1 MLNALTKHLY
11 NEMIKGIFKESGV
24 LSKILQLIVV
34 LIFVLLSTLLVVGLA
49 TNNDM
54 SDMRN
59 LKIMQLIQS
68 VGMFVVPPLALAFLW
83 SQKPLHYLQL
93 TTKLKLSSI
102 LLVVVLMVVAIPFIN
117 LITSLNQQIALAD
130 FLAPV
135 EAWMK
140 NSEEQAA
147 VLTEKMLNIH
157 SVNELL
163 FNIFL
168 IAMIPALG
176 EELFFRATIQKI
188 LTQWQ
193 NAIWG
198 IWIAAFVFSA
208 IHLQFYGFFPRMLLG
223 AFFGYLL
230 FWSGSLWLPIIAH
243 FTNNAIAVIFYYLKY
258 NGYQVVDID
267 VIGSGETLWLGVVS
281 GVLTIGGIIL
291 IKKNLKLQEKGL

>member
-1 MLNALTKHLY
+1 
-11 NEMIKGIFKESGV
+11 MIKGIFKESGV

-34 LIFVLLSTLLVVGLA
+34 LVFVLLSTLLIVGLV
-49 TNNDM
+49 TNNDTTNM
-54 SDMRN
+54 HN

-83 SQKPLHYLQL
+83 SEKPLHYLQL

-102 LLVVVLMVVAIPFIN
+102 LLVVVLMGVAIPFIN
-117 LITSLNQQIALAD
+117 LITSLNQQIALPE

-188 LTQWQ
+188 LTQWRS
-193 NAIWG
+193 AIWG

-230 FWSGSLWLPIIAH
+230 VWSGSLWLPIIAH

-291 IKKNLKLQEKGL
+291 IKKNLK

>member
-1 MLNALTKHLY
+1 M
-11 NEMIKGIFKESGV
+11 G
-24 LSKILQLIVV
+24 
-34 LIFVLLSTLLVVGLA
+34 
-49 TNNDM
+49 
-54 SDMRN
+54 
-59 LKIMQLIQS
+59 
-68 VGMFVVPPLALAFLW
+68 
-83 SQKPLHYLQL
+83 
-93 TTKLKLSSI
+93 
-102 LLVVVLMVVAIPFIN
+102 VAIPFIN
-117 LITSLNQQIALAD
+117 LITSLNQQIALPD

-157 SVNELL
+157 SINELL

-188 LTQWQ
+188 LTQWR

-230 FWSGSLWLPIIAH
+230 VWSGSLWLPIIAH

>member
-1 MLNALTKHLY
+1 
-11 NEMIKGIFKESGV
+11 MIKGIFKESGV

-83 SQKPLHYLQL
+83 SEKPLHYLQL

-102 LLVVVLMVVAIPFIN
+102 LFVVVLMVVAIPFIN
-117 LITSLNQQIALAD
+117 LITSLNQQIALPD

-230 FWSGSLWLPIIAH
+230 VWSGSLWLPIIAH

-281 GVLTIGGIIL
+281 GVLTIVGIIL

>member
-1 MLNALTKHLY
+1 
-11 NEMIKGIFKESGV
+11 MIKGIFKESGV

-34 LIFVLLSTLLVVGLA
+34 LVFVLLSTLLIVGLV
-49 TNNDM
+49 TNNDTTNM
-54 SDMRN
+54 HN

-83 SQKPLHYLQL
+83 SEKPLHYLQL

-102 LLVVVLMVVAIPFIN
+102 LLVVVLMGVAIPFIN
-117 LITSLNQQIALAD
+117 LITSLNQQIALPD

-188 LTQWQ
+188 LTQWRS
-193 NAIWG
+193 AIWG

-230 FWSGSLWLPIIAH
+230 VWSGSLWLPIIAH

-291 IKKNLKLQEKGL
+291 IKKNLK

>member
-1 MLNALTKHLY
+1 MLNALTKYLY

-34 LIFVLLSTLLVVGLA
+34 LIFVLLFTLLVVGLA

-83 SQKPLHYLQL
+83 SEKPLHYLQL

-117 LITSLNQQIALAD
+117 LITSLNQQIALPD

-157 SVNELL
+157 SINELL

-188 LTQWQ
+188 LTQWR

-208 IHLQFYGFFPRMLLG
+208 IHLQFYEFFPRMLLG

-230 FWSGSLWLPIIAH
+230 VWSGSLWLPIIAH

>member
-1 MLNALTKHLY
+1 
-11 NEMIKGIFKESGV
+11 MIKGIFKESGV

-34 LIFVLLSTLLVVGLA
+34 LVFVLLSTLLIVGLV

-54 SDMRN
+54 TNMHN

-83 SQKPLHYLQL
+83 SEKPLHYLQL

-102 LLVVVLMVVAIPFIN
+102 LLVVVLMGVAIPFIN
-117 LITSLNQQIALAD
+117 LITSLNQQIALPD

-188 LTQWQ
+188 LTQWRS
-193 NAIWG
+193 AIWG

-230 FWSGSLWLPIIAH
+230 VWSGSLWLPIIAH
-243 FTNNAIAVIFYYLKY
+243 FTNNAIAVIFYYLKF

>member
-1 MLNALTKHLY
+1 
-11 NEMIKGIFKESGV
+11 MIKGIFKESGV

-34 LIFVLLSTLLVVGLA
+34 LIFVLLSTLLIVGLV

-54 SDMRN
+54 TNMHN

-83 SQKPLHYLQL
+83 SEKPLHYLQL

-102 LLVVVLMVVAIPFIN
+102 LLVVVLMGVAIPIIN
-117 LITSLNQQIALAD
+117 LITSLNQQIALPD

-157 SVNELL
+157 SFNELL

-176 EELFFRATIQKI
+176 EELF
-188 LTQWQ
+188 
-193 NAIWG
+193 
-198 IWIAAFVFSA
+198 
-208 IHLQFYGFFPRMLLG
+208 
-223 AFFGYLL
+223 
-230 FWSGSLWLPIIAH
+230 
-243 FTNNAIAVIFYYLKY
+243 
-258 NGYQVVDID
+258 
-267 VIGSGETLWLGVVS
+267 SGELFKNTYPMAKCNLGDMDSSICVQRYTFTILRIFSPHAARRFFWLFTC
-281 GVLTIGGIIL
+281 L
-291 IKKNLKLQEKGL
+291 ER

>member
-1 MLNALTKHLY
+1 
-11 NEMIKGIFKESGV
+11 MIKGIFKESGV

-34 LIFVLLSTLLVVGLA
+34 LVFVLLSTLLIVGLV
-49 TNNDM
+49 TNNDTTNM
-54 SDMRN
+54 HN

-83 SQKPLHYLQL
+83 SEKPLHYLQL

-102 LLVVVLMVVAIPFIN
+102 LLVVVLMGVAIPFIN
-117 LITSLNQQIALAD
+117 LITSLNQQIALPD

-188 LTQWQ
+188 LTQWRS
-193 NAIWG
+193 AIWG

-230 FWSGSLWLPIIAH
+230 VWSGSLWLPIIAH
-243 FTNNAIAVIFYYLKY
+243 FTNNAIAVIFYYLKF

-291 IKKNLKLQEKGL
+291 IKKNLK

>member
-1 MLNALTKHLY
+1 
-11 NEMIKGIFKESGV
+11 MIKGIFKESGV

-34 LIFVLLSTLLVVGLA
+34 LVFVLLSTLLIVGLV

-54 SDMRN
+54 TNMHN

-83 SQKPLHYLQL
+83 SEKPLHYLQL

-102 LLVVVLMVVAIPFIN
+102 LLVVVLMGVAIPFIN
-117 LITSLNQQIALAD
+117 LITSLNQQIALPD

-157 SVNELL
+157 SFNELL

-176 EELFFRATIQKI
+176 EELFFRGTIQKI
-188 LTQWQ
+188 LTQWRS
-193 NAIWG
+193 AIWG

-230 FWSGSLWLPIIAH
+230 VWSGSLWLPIIAH

>member
-1 MLNALTKHLY
+1 
-11 NEMIKGIFKESGV
+11 MIKGIFKESGV

-34 LIFVLLSTLLVVGLA
+34 LVFVLLSTLLIVGLV

-54 SDMRN
+54 TNMHN

-83 SQKPLHYLQL
+83 SEKPLHYLQL

-102 LLVVVLMVVAIPFIN
+102 LLVVVLMGVAIPFIN
-117 LITSLNQQIALAD
+117 LITSLNQQIALPD

-157 SVNELL
+157 SFNELL

-188 LTQWQ
+188 LTQWRS
-193 NAIWG
+193 AIWG

-230 FWSGSLWLPIIAH
+230 VWSGSLWLPIIAH
-243 FTNNAIAVIFYYLKY
+243 FTNNAIAVIFYYLKF

>member
-1 MLNALTKHLY
+1 
-11 NEMIKGIFKESGV
+11 MIKGIFKESGV

-34 LIFVLLSTLLVVGLA
+34 LVFVLLSTLLIVGLV

-54 SDMRN
+54 TNMHN

-83 SQKPLHYLQL
+83 SEKPLHYLQL

-102 LLVVVLMVVAIPFIN
+102 LLVVVLMGVAIPFIN
-117 LITSLNQQIALAD
+117 LITSLNQQIALPE

-157 SVNELL
+157 SFNELL
-163 FNIFL
+163 FNVFL

-188 LTQWQ
+188 LTQWRS
-193 NAIWG
+193 AIWG

-230 FWSGSLWLPIIAH
+230 VWSGSLWLPIIAH

-291 IKKNLKLQEKGL
+291 IKKYLKLQEKGL

>member
-1 MLNALTKHLY
+1 
-11 NEMIKGIFKESGV
+11 MIKGIFKESGV

-34 LIFVLLSTLLVVGLA
+34 LVFVLLSTLLIVGLV

-54 SDMRN
+54 TNMHN

-83 SQKPLHYLQL
+83 SEKPLHYLQL

-102 LLVVVLMVVAIPFIN
+102 LLVVVLMGVAIPFIN
-117 LITSLNQQIALAD
+117 LITSLNQQIALPD
-130 FLAPV
+130 LLAPV

-188 LTQWQ
+188 LTQWRS
-193 NAIWG
+193 AIWG

-230 FWSGSLWLPIIAH
+230 VWSGSLWLPIIAH

-291 IKKNLKLQEKGL
+291 IKKNLK